1 MTLPID
7 STPESRM
14 WASLAHISAF
24 AGLVFPFGSIIAPLL
39 IWLLKREEMPFVEDQ
54 GKEALNFN
62 ISMTIYMVASV
73 LMILVVV
80 GILMVVVLSFVW
92 AVLVILAAVR
102 SNEGIPYR
110 YPLTIRF
117 IQ

>member
-1 MTLPID
+1 MTSPMD

-14 WASLAHISAF
+14 WASLAHVSAF
-24 AGLVFPFGSIIAPLL
+24 AGLVFPFGSIIGPLV
-39 IWLLKREEMPFVEDQ
+39 IWLVKREEMPFVDDQ

-62 ISMTIYMVASV
+62 ISMTIYMMVSI
-73 LMILVVV
+73 LMILVLV
-80 GILMVVVLSFVW
+80 GIVMVMILALIW
-92 AVLVILAAVR
+92 AILAILAAVR

-110 YPLTIRF
+110 YPLTIRL

>member
-1 MTLPID
+1 MTSPID

-24 AGLVFPFGSIIAPLL
+24 AGLVFPFGSVLGPLL
-39 IWLLKREEMPFVEDQ
+39 IWLVKREEMPFVDDQ

-62 ISMTIYMVASV
+62 ISMTLYMVVSI
-73 LMILVVV
+73 LMI
-80 GILMVVVLSFVW
+80 VVLVGFLMIGVLALIW

>member
-1 MTLPID
+1 MA

-14 WASLAHISAF
+14 WASLAHVSAF
-24 AGLVFPFGSIIAPLL
+24 AGLVFPFGSILGPLL
-39 IWLLKREEMPFVEDQ
+39 IWLIKREEMPFVDDQ

-62 ISMTIYMVASV
+62 ISMTMYTVVSM
-73 LMILVVV
+73 LMI
-80 GILMVVVLSFVW
+80 VVLVGLLMLPAVALLW
-92 AVLVILAAVR
+92 AIFVILAAVR
-102 SNEGIPYR
+102 SNEGIPFR

>member
-1 MTLPID
+1 MTSPID

-24 AGLVFPFGSIIAPLL
+24 AGLVFPFGSVLGPLL
-39 IWLLKREEMPFVEDQ
+39 IWLVKREEMPFVDDQ

-62 ISMTIYMVASV
+62 ISMALYMVASV
-73 LMILVVV
+73 LLILVLV
-80 GILMVVVLSFVW
+80 GIAMVVVLSFAWV
-92 AVLVILAAVR
+92 VLVILAAVR